1 MKTSLQEGPIAIF
14 NIESTLNLKSLFAA
28 LTLVATF
35 SAAQAAPVGPLTTFA
50 AGTPAK
56 ASEVNTN
63 FGALRTTVNANDAR
77 IDALEAQ
84 LQKTLGFA
92 HVVTSG
98 TASSVGTFGG
108 TGTTA
113 VSVVRVAAG
122 RYDIT
127 FTGTYPAT
135 TASGKIVLLSTAT
148 SSNFQVTNSVVDSA
162 NSTTIV
168 VTVFAWTSNT
178 GALADDSFDVLVL
191 LGN

>member
-1 MKTSLQEGPIAIF
+1 MKTSLKEGPIAMF
-14 NIESTLNLKSLFAA
+14 NIKSTLNIKSLLAS
-28 LTLVATF
+28 LTLVAAF

-63 FGALRTTVNANDAR
+63 FNALKTTVDANDAR
-77 IDALEAQ
+77 IAALEAQ
-84 LQKTLGFA
+84 TQMTLGFA
-92 HVVTSG
+92 HIVTTG

-108 TGTTA
+108 AGTTT
-113 VSVVRVAAG
+113 VSVVRDAAG
-122 RYDIT
+122 VYDIT

-135 TASGKIVLLSTAT
+135 TGLTKIVLLSTAT
-148 SSNFQVTNSVVDSA
+148 SNNFQVTNNTVVSA

-168 VTVFAWTSNT
+168 VRVWAWTSN
-178 GALADDSFDVLVL
+178 ALATVDDSFDVLVL